1 MRETKT
7 DKKTLEE
14 KVLKIVR
21 DAGQRIK
28 ENAYNLEYVEWKK
41 FDDPVTDLDRKT
53 EQYIKDSLREY
64 HINFVGEEYGKDD
77 NNSDI
82 TAYIDPIDGTKSFM
96 RKEFLS
102 TVSIALAGTN
112 DTTFGVVYDFMRDI
126 MFYASEKSCVVV
138 ENKTYDIPLD
148 IPSAL
153 PTLSIDDNAS
163 EISKKFEGSKY
174 HIRTPVGSVALNL
187 AQLAQGSYDGI
198 IMAMK
203 KGGPHDIAA
212 GYHIL
217 KQAGFN
223 IYDFDH
229 NKFDFR
235 HPNNGLIAIKPEY
248 ENDVMKIMAR
258 DKND

>member
-1 MRETKT
+1 MSKTKIN
-7 DKKTLEE
+7 KKTLEE
-14 KVLKIVR
+14 EVLTIVR
-21 DAGQRIK
+21 KAGQIIR

-53 EQYIKDSLREY
+53 EQYIKNSLNQY
-64 HINFVGEEYGKDD
+64 NINFIGEEYGSDD

-102 TVSIALAGTN
+102 TISIALADKN

-126 MFYASEKSCVVV
+126 MFYASKKSHVIVG
-138 ENKTYDIPLD
+138 NKEYAIPLN
-148 IPSAL
+148 IPSAK

-163 EISKKFEGSKY
+163 EISKKFKGSKY
-174 HIRTPVGSVALNL
+174 EVRTPVGSVALNL

-217 KQAGFN
+217 KNAGFK
-223 IYDFDH
+223 IYDFNH
-229 NKFDFR
+229 NEFDFR
-235 HPNNGLIAIKPEY
+235 HPENGLIAIKPEY
-248 ENDVMKIMAR
+248 ENEVI
-258 DKND
+258 NIFNGGEQ